1 MRRRPLGTNNG
12 MEPDIRHNADESRYE
27 VVVESTVVGVADY
40 RVVDGVVVFPHTE
53 VHPTMQGRGLAGRL
67 VRAALDDVRETGRAV
82 EARCSFVARFIDDHP
97 EYADLLA
104 A

>member
-1 MRRRPLGTNNG
+1 
-12 MEPDIRHNADESRYE
+12 METDVRHNPAESRYE
-27 VVVESTVVGVADY
+27 LYVDARLVGLADY

-53 VHPTMQGRGLAGRL
+53 VDPDMQGRGLAARL

-82 EARCSFVARFIDDHP
+82 QPRCSFVARFIDDHP